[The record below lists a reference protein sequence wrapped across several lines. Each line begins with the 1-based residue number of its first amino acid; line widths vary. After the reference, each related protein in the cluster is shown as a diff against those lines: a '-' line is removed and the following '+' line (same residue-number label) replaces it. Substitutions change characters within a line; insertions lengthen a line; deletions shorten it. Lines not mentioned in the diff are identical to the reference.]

1 LGSGGVE
8 IGEDKGKKWKRIL
21 APYLSQH
28 RIENV
33 RFVPA
38 ESALIV
44 IDMQRYFLETAS
56 HAFIPMAT
64 EIVDNVRSLVAEY
77 HRKEFPVI
85 FTRHALLQSE
95 SPGMMASWWGD
106 NLYDDDEMSR
116 ISPAL
121 RVEKGDA
128 VVRKTRYNAFTG
140 TDLDG
145 ILRRRGVRSL
155 LITGVMTH
163 LCCET
168 TARDAFVRDFK
179 VFFVIDGT
187 ATQSEDLQIASL
199 KTLTDG
205 FAIPVTT
212 KEVLEWLSI

>member
-1 LGSGGVE
+1 M
-8 IGEDKGKKWKRIL
+8 GEDKGEKLKTLL
-21 APYLSQH
+21 APYLNRH
-28 RIENV
+28 RIEKV
-33 RFVPA
+33 RYVPK

-44 IDMQRYFLETAS
+44 IDMQRYFLEPAS

-64 EIVDNVRSLVAEY
+64 EIIENVRSLVEVY
-77 HRKEFPVI
+77 HRMELPVI
-85 FTRHALLQSE
+85 FTRHALLRSE

-106 NLYDDDEMSR
+106 SLYDDDEMSR

-121 RVEKGDA
+121 RVEKGDG
-128 VVRKTRYNAFTG
+128 VVRKIRYNAFSG
-140 TDLDG
+140 TDLEG
-145 ILRRRGVRSL
+145 VLRRRGVRSV

-179 VFFVIDGT
+179 VFFAIDGT
-187 ATQSEDLQIASL
+187 ATQSDDLHLSSL

-212 KEVLEWLSI
+212 KEVLGWLGG